1 MGEPSDGWAVS
12 IGKSSFNGFDLEPSL
27 LSPIG
32 VNSSLDW
39 FLAFWAD
46 FGTGEPNE
54 TWETFFTLVE
64 VGAASGV
71 SSASGERWRE
81 GTSSVPTGGKSEP
94 KPGGGKAAGDAGL
107 DGSKGLCSNVD
118 ARCD

>member
-54 TWETFFTLVE
+54 TWETFFTLLE
-64 VGAASGV
+64 GGAASGV
-71 SSASGERWRE
+71 SPGPGDWRE
-81 GTSSVPTGGKSEP
+81 GASSVPTGGKPEP

-107 DGSKGLCSNVD
+107 DGFKGLCSHVE